1 MQFEFDIIKWFQD
14 ISNGFTDILAEL
26 ITILGEQFVIVF
38 VIAFIY
44 FVYNKKLGET
54 LAYSV
59 LKGIFQASRPFE
71 LNKEIVPKRPETAT
85 GFSFPSGHTQNGAS
99 FFTSLGI
106 IINKKK
112 IWITFGII
120 IFLIALS
127 RVYLGVHFPHDV
139 IAGAA
144 LGIGCAFLGSY
155 LYNKYNDTIKHKV
168 LMLGITALIFFPL
181 LFIFYKNDFNSLS
194 KFRDFYTTYALY
206 IGFALAVIIENK
218 YVNFTCNTTLKKRIY
233 RFIIA
238 LFLFGIVNL
247 GLKILLPNNS
257 IFIDM
262 FRYFLTS
269 FVPLGIFPLLFKKL
283 NLL

>member
-1 MQFEFDIIKWFQD
+1 
-14 ISNGFTDILAEL
+14 
-26 ITILGEQFVIVF
+26 
-38 VIAFIY
+38 
-44 FVYNKKLGET
+44 
-54 LAYSV
+54 
-59 LKGIFQASRPFE
+59 
-71 LNKEIVPKRPETAT
+71 
-85 GFSFPSGHTQNGAS
+85 
-99 FFTSLGI
+99 
-106 IINKKK
+106 
-112 IWITFGII
+112 
-120 IFLIALS
+120 
-127 RVYLGVHFPHDV
+127 
-139 IAGAA
+139 
-144 LGIGCAFLGSY
+144 
-155 LYNKYNDTIKHKV
+155 
-168 LMLGITALIFFPL
+168 MLGITALIFFPL